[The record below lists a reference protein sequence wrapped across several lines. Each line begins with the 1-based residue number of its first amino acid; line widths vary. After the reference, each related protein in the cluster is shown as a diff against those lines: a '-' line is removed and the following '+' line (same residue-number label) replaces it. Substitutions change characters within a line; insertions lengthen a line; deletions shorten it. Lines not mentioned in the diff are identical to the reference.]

1 VIGVTKKSYRFQINR
16 FVIPVIL
23 NPKFDS
29 FLIMKN
35 LFAFAFC
42 LIFVSSLF
50 AQQSNGVGTTPTFRG
65 PVGIQMYSLRD
76 YVSVNAELGLK
87 LAHDLGFEWIEPS
100 GSFKSTYEE
109 YRAYMEKYKLKAIS
123 KNFGYGDL
131 TTDAGIDQ
139 MIEIGKILGVKYVG
153 IAWLPEMSEEK
164 VQEVIRVFNHA
175 GERIHA
181 AGLTFTFHNH
191 GKEFTPWKEGKEGE
205 TLFDRI
211 IQETNPEN
219 VKFEMDVRWVTV
231 GDPIALLKKYPGR
244 FVMMHVKCDSGKN
257 GMLLEEGNIDW
268 KTIFAAGQ
276 EAGIDAYF
284 LEYDDV
290 RNIVPN
296 TIYNL
301 RYLESL
307 K

>member
-1 VIGVTKKSYRFQINR
+1 MKSIL
-16 FVIPVIL
+16 PVI
-23 NPKFDS
+23 
-29 FLIMKN
+29 
-35 LFAFAFC
+35 FC
-42 LIFVSSLF
+42 LFFVSSLL
-50 AQQSNGVGTTPTFRG
+50 AQQSNGVGTTPDFHG

-87 LAHDLGFEWIEPS
+87 LAHDLGFVYIEPS
-100 GSFKSTYEE
+100 NSFNSTYEE

-131 TTDAGIDQ
+131 TTDAGIDK
-139 MIEIGKILGVKYVG
+139 MIEIGKILGVKYIG
-153 IAWLPEMSEEK
+153 IAWIPEMNEEK

-205 TLFDRI
+205 TMFDRI
-211 IQETNPEN
+211 VQETNPEY
-219 VKFEMDVRWVTV
+219 VKFEMDVRWVTA
-231 GDPIALLKKYPGR
+231 GDPIALLKKYPDR
-244 FVMMHVKCDSGKN
+244 FVLMHVKCDSGKN
-257 GMLLEEGNIDW
+257 GMLLEEGTIDW
-268 KTIFAAGQ
+268 KAVFAAAQ
-276 EAGIDAYF
+276 EAGVEAYF

-290 RNIVPN
+290 RNIIPN